1 MKIFAY
7 TTRGTRT
14 AEQTAI
20 TATARAVVHQ
30 FRLLNEKNQVKLLG
44 TAFFRSDK
52 SDKSLFSFGKDAA
65 QPLHDADPLLLCTQI
80 QYVNDGEWQELN
92 IQAPKEAKEVKVSS
106 KKVKASKKTTKASA

>member
-7 TTRGTRT
+7 TTRGART

-20 TATARAVVHQ
+20 TVDERAIVHQ
-30 FRLLNEKNQVKLLG
+30 FRLLNEKSQVKLLG
-44 TAFFRSDK
+44 TAFFRTDK

-65 QPLHDADPLLLCTQI
+65 QPLNDAEPLLLCTQI
-80 QYVNDGEWQELN
+80 QYLNNGDWQELN

-106 KKVKASKKTTKASA
+106 KKVKAAKKTTKASA